1 MRYRDYL
8 LKLKLFDEYKS
19 KKIVMYFIRD
29 AKKILADILANSKIS
44 KGTWRAINLLTKKLP
59 PANTSITSGISP
71 HDLNNH
77 FCSVAR

>member
-1 MRYRDYL
+1 MDMIRD
-8 LKLKLFDEYKS
+8 S
-19 KKIVMYFIRD
+19 KKI
-29 AKKILADILANSKIS
+29 LPDILENSKNS

-59 PANTSITSGISP
+59 PPNTSTTSGISP